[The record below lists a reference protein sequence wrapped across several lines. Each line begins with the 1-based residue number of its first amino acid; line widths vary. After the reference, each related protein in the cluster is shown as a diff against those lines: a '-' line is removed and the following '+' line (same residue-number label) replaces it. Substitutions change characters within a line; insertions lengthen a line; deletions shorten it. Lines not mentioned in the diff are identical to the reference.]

1 MLHTNL
7 STRPFY
13 NTRAVQLI
21 LGLAVLLV
29 VLMTAYNAVEIIR
42 LTAAERS
49 LGARAGDYE
58 AQAAAMRQEAAQL
71 RAKVDPKELAVVA
84 AAAREANTVIDQR
97 VFSWT
102 DLMTQFEATLPPD
115 VRIMAVS
122 PRADDNQLIIGVAVE
137 ARSAEDVDAW
147 VEALEATGSFTN
159 VLPTEQRQADDGL
172 FEAIVE
178 GVYAQ
183 PARAI
188 DPALAGT
195 PAAPPQEPGR
205 D

>member
-1 MLHTNL
+1 MLGTNL

-13 NTRAVQLI
+13 NVRAVHAA
-21 LGLAVLLV
+21 LGVLALLV
-29 VLMTAYNAVEIIR
+29 ALLTAYNLVEVIR
-42 LTAAERS
+42 LTGAEQS

-58 AQAAAMRQEAAQL
+58 AQAAQMRREAAQL
-71 RAKVDPKELAVVA
+71 RARVDPKELAVVA

-115 VRIMAVS
+115 VRITAVS
-122 PRADDNQLIIGVAVE
+122 PRAQRDQLIIGVAVE

-147 VEALEATGSFTN
+147 VEALEATGSFRS
-159 VLPTEQRQADDGL
+159 VLPTEQRLAADGL

-178 GVYAQ
+178 GVYVQ
-183 PARAI
+183 
-188 DPALAGT
+188 
-195 PAAPPQEPGR
+195 APPAGQTAPEEASEPAPEEAGR
-205 D
+205 E